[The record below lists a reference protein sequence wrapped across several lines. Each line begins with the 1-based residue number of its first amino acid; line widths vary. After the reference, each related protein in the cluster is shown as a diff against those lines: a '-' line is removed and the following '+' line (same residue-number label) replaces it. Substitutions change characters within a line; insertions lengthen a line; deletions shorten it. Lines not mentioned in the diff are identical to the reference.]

1 MDWDPNQYLR
11 YSDERGRPFLDLT
24 SRIAAPAPGRVV
36 DAGCGSGELT
46 AVLAQRW
53 PGANVHGFDSSQQM
67 IDRAG
72 AHVTERLSFG
82 TRDVHDWQPD
92 ETVDVLVS
100 NAVMQWVPDHLTLLG
115 EWADRL
121 PAGAWFAWQVP
132 GNFDQPS
139 HVLMREVAASPR
151 WVDQLSGVL
160 RGGDSVASV
169 PEYASVLL
177 DRGWR
182 TAAWETTYL
191 QLLPGADPVLE
202 WVRGTGLR
210 PVLAALCD
218 ADSAEFT
225 ATYAAALRAAYPA
238 GPHGTAFPFRRIFC
252 VGQKP

>member
-1 MDWDPNQYLR
+1 MDWDPSQYLR

-24 SRIAAPAPGRVV
+24 SRIAASTPGRVV

-46 AVLAQRW
+46 ALLAQRW
-53 PGANVHGFDSSQQM
+53 PGADVHGFDSSQEM
-67 IDRAG
+67 IERAG
-72 AHVTERLSFG
+72 AHVTERLNFG

-151 WVDQLSGVL
+151 WVDQLGGVL
-160 RGGDSVASV
+160 RGADSVASV
-169 PEYASVLL
+169 REYASVLL

-182 TAAWETTYL
+182 TTAWETTYL
-191 QLLPGADPVLE
+191 QMLPGADPVLE

-210 PVLAALCD
+210 PVLAALSD
-218 ADSAEFT
+218 ADAAEFT
-225 ATYAAALRAAYPA
+225 ATYAAALRKAYPA